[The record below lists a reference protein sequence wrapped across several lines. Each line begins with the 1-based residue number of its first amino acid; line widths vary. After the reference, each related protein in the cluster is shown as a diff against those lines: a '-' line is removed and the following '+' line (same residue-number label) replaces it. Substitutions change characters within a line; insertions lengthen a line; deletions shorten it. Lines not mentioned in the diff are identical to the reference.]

1 MSHPTLPDS
10 PPAEVAESSFLA
22 VWRHRGWVEAD
33 PPAVEDDTPEIPAR
47 KGRTTNTQLP
57 AERGAGDPDKEQ

>member
-1 MSHPTLPDS
+1 MSHPTLPDAA
-10 PPAEVAESSFLA
+10 PAEVVESSFLA

-33 PPAVEDDTPEIPAR
+33 PPVEDDPEIPAR
-47 KGRTTNTQLP
+47 NGRTNNTPLP